1 MEEIKPIHKLN
12 GGRGATLCNECNVI
26 ISTGFTADLYCEE
39 HGGKPKSKY
48 KLVRTRDNLTKYGN
62 KLTWVGWNEDGTF
75 KEQYDEPTVGASLVL
90 DFRILMGFYEWMT
103 TSIVS
108 FSEQDECLTITTK
121 NSEYKL
127 YQL

>member
-1 MEEIKPIHKLN
+1 MEELKPIHKFN

-26 ISTGFTADLYCEE
+26 ISEGLTDDLYCEE
-39 HGGKPKSKY
+39 HGGKPKFKY

-62 KLTWVGWNEDGTF
+62 KLTWVGWKEDGTF
-75 KEQYDEPTVGASLVL
+75 KEQYDEPTVGASLVF
-90 DFRILMGFYEWMT
+90 DFVMGFYEWMT

-108 FSEQDECLTITTK
+108 FSEQDECLTFTTN